1 MFCFEKYKL
10 LAKTP
15 LQFCKDSPITGIDGW
30 GRNFFSEF
38 SNPPLSTHIASYV
51 NARQKIM
58 QVSIGVNSFPP
69 PTAKNIHISYL

>member
-15 LQFCKDSPITGIDGW
+15 YNFAKTAILQALTNGAET
-30 GRNFFSEF
+30 FFLNLV
-38 SNPPLSTHIASYV
+38 NPPPPFPIASYV